1 MKKFVSAFLAAAM
14 TVSTAIV
21 PNVSAVDTNTNGKD
35 IVIFGDSI
43 ASGYGLAESEY
54 DYGEL
59 MADYYGVKVSN
70 FAHAGDS
77 TTDLLKLIE
86 TPSDDM
92 TAAIKN
98 SENVVISIGGNDII
112 NYASK
117 RLLTVC
123 ANAKVLKSG
132 YTAADIP
139 ETPTIRDVM
148 SMIDETALS
157 EFASSTRNQIAL
169 NTEIQRLKADLSLTE
184 ATDES
189 KKYDHYIEKSVIPN
203 IEKAVSDIKAINP
216 DVTVVVQTIY
226 NPAQFE
232 ASYYN
237 AAFTGTKKTMM
248 NALLPVFSAT
258 LESFNAQAG
267 NIEGIKIADIYTD
280 FTSLDADG
288 NKYSWYFTKMQNKRE
303 EMDFHPTQAGHVAI
317 AAKVIDTIGTKKD
330 SGDLIVKTF
339 EGLENNAGYPA
350 TALATYKNAVAN
362 TKKSEPVVT
371 TTTTQPV
378 TTTTTTTTET
388 TQPATTTTFQDIQND
403 IQFTDTITEKEE
415 FSITFAEH
423 GKYIME
429 APEIREALA
438 DYNVGDTI
446 TIGMKYMIRY
456 INEVPHIQNIFMLDG
471 KNNSTTTTTTTS
483 TTTTT
488 ALTTTTTT
496 TTATTTTTT
505 TQETTTTTTAPKQTA
520 DPRIV
525 GKWEITSY
533 LRKGIPQELNNGEK
547 FTLEFNDDFTGTAYT
562 NMLGGNNESTSKF
575 NWTIND
581 DKITVTDM
589 NGTTAEASISDGQL
603 SVPLNESAL
612 AYFEKSAVSAL
623 AFGDVNG
630 DEKVDAKDASA
641 ILAEYAKLSTNAPSG
656 FTDEQNT
663 AADVN
668 KDTKVDAKDASAIL
682 GYYSYIS
689 TGGNDSLEAFLAAK

>member
-112 NYASK
+112 HYASK

-139 ETPTIRDVM
+139 ETPTISDVM

-189 KKYDHYIEKSVIPN
+189 KKYEHYIEKSIIPN

-258 LESFNAQAG
+258 LESFNEQAG
-267 NIEGIKIADIYTD
+267 NIDGIKIADIYGD

-303 EMDFHPTQAGHVAI
+303 DMDFHPTQAGHVAI
-317 AAKVIDTIGTKKD
+317 AAKVIDTIGTKND

-339 EGLENNAGYPA
+339 ESLANKDKYPA
-350 TALATYKNAVAN
+350 VPLATYKKVTAN
-362 TKKSEPVVT
+362 TKKAEPVVT
-371 TTTTQPV
+371 TTT
-378 TTTTTTTTET
+378 
-388 TQPATTTTFQDIQND
+388 
-403 IQFTDTITEKEE
+403 
-415 FSITFAEH
+415 
-423 GKYIME
+423 
-429 APEIREALA
+429 
-438 DYNVGDTI
+438 
-446 TIGMKYMIRY
+446 
-456 INEVPHIQNIFMLDG
+456 
-471 KNNSTTTTTTTS
+471 
-483 TTTTT
+483 
-488 ALTTTTTT
+488 
-496 TTATTTTTT
+496 
-505 TQETTTTTTAPKQTA
+505 
-520 DPRIV
+520 
-525 GKWEITSY
+525 
-533 LRKGIPQELNNGEK
+533 
-547 FTLEFNDDFTGTAYT
+547 
-562 NMLGGNNESTSKF
+562 
-575 NWTIND
+575 
-581 DKITVTDM
+581 
-589 NGTTAEASISDGQL
+589 
-603 SVPLNESAL
+603 
-612 AYFEKSAVSAL
+612 
-623 AFGDVNG
+623 
-630 DEKVDAKDASA
+630 
-641 ILAEYAKLSTNAPSG
+641 
-656 FTDEQNT
+656 
-663 AADVN
+663 
-668 KDTKVDAKDASAIL
+668 
-682 GYYSYIS
+682 
-689 TGGNDSLEAFLAAK
+689 